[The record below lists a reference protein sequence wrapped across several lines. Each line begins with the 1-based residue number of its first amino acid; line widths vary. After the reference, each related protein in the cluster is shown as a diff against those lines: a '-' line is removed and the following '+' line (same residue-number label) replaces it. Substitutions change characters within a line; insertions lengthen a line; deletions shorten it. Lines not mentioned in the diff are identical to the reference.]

1 MLLPDRGNPDYC
13 PGGNLCMNTD
23 CKQRGAG
30 HGPRKDEERIAV
42 VSSIAVVS
50 KGGPERADFRTR
62 QLRGVI
68 VHVSWPHI
76 N

>member
-30 HGPRKDEERIAV
+30 LGPRKDEERIAV
-42 VSSIAVVS
+42 APSELTSEHGNSEA
-50 KGGPERADFRTR
+50 
-62 QLRGVI
+62 
-68 VHVSWPHI
+68 
-76 N
+76 

>member
-30 HGPRKDEERIAV
+30 LGPRKDEEC
-42 VSSIAVVS
+42 IAVVS